1 MKPLPLLLAASL
13 VANAIFFATKW
24 YHPAV
29 TTSPLAT
36 GPGPIAAHA
45 AAPTPAHSA
54 PSVPANLAEAL
65 EANNPDSIRDFL
77 RAAGLPETTI
87 RSLVTSLIW
96 DRYFLQASAL
106 HVSRPDQPWWKAGL
120 DNDQDPA
127 ARRERRTE
135 SRRLLREAQDTT
147 TRVLGPGAETPF
159 SMLHST
165 PHLGFL
171 SETKRN
177 NVQEIERDYED
188 LTQAV
193 GHDMQGF
200 KLPADE
206 EKLKFIADEKRRDL
220 AALLT
225 PQELVDY
232 DLRTS
237 PTAKE
242 LRPKVTQFD
251 GSEEEYR
258 KLFTLQ
264 KAYDDS
270 RALNSGG
277 RADRKKRQEDEK
289 QLQAQFKTALGP
301 QRYADYQ
308 LSQNGEYQT
317 LIAAT
322 QRLALPVE
330 TARQVFDL
338 RTTVS
343 SESVRIMDSPD
354 LAAAQKKQALADLAQ
369 RTRAQI
375 VGRLGEAV
383 TDVYIKNNAGW
394 LESVGEGCA
403 FTIDEEYN
411 IESFRSP

>member
-1 MKPLPLLLAASL
+1 MKPLTLLLATSL
-13 VANAIFFATKW
+13 AANAAFFATKG
-24 YHPAV
+24 YRPAV
-29 TTSPLAT
+29 PTSPSAT
-36 GPGPIAAHA
+36 GPGPIAPHA
-45 AAPTPAHSA
+45 AAPTPTTAA
-54 PSVPANLAEAL
+54 PSVPANLFEAL
-65 EANNPDSIRDFL
+65 KANKTDSIRDFL
-77 RAAGLPETTI
+77 RAAGLPEATI
-87 RSLVTSLIW
+87 RSLVASLIW
-96 DRYFLQASAL
+96 DRFFLQAKA
-106 HVSRPDQPWWKAGL
+106 VYGSRPDQPWWKAGL

-127 ARRERRTE
+127 ARRERFTE
-135 SRRLLREAQDTT
+135 SRRLFREAQDTT
-147 TRVLGPGAETPF
+147 TRVFGPDAETPF
-159 SMLHST
+159 SMLRNN

-171 SETKRN
+171 SETKRK
-177 NVQEIERDYED
+177 NVQEIEQDYED

-193 GHDMQGF
+193 QINMVGF

-225 PQELVDY
+225 PQELADY

-237 PTAKE
+237 PTAE
-242 LRPKVTQFD
+242 QLRRKVTQFD

-258 KLFTLQ
+258 KLFAIQ

-270 RALNSGG
+270 HALDAGS
-277 RADRKKRQEDEK
+277 RADREKRQEDEK
-289 QLQAQFKTALGP
+289 QLREQFKTALGP

-308 LSQNGEYQT
+308 LSQNYEYQK
-317 LIAAT
+317 LVAAT

-343 SESVRIMDSPD
+343 SESVCIMDSPD

-375 VGRLGEAV
+375 VSRLGEAV

-394 LESVGEGCA
+394 LESVGEGHA
-403 FTIDEEYN
+403 FTIDAEN
-411 IESFRSP
+411 NSVNFRRP